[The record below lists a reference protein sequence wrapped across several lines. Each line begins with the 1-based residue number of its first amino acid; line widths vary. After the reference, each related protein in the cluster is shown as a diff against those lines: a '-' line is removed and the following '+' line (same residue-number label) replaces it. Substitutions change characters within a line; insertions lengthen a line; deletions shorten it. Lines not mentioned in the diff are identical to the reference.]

1 MAFFI
6 TRRQSFLLGIGL
18 LGTFFM
24 ISGGIVYSRNKS
36 RIPTSTLS
44 KELIEG
50 RSTPVPAP
58 KVQAA
63 LSPLAAPAG
72 ASAPTSGFV
81 LNEFHRSL
89 VKDGKVV
96 WEVFGKRGEYNPT
109 SHVATVQ
116 EPQLKL
122 YDEKNGDVQIQALR
136 ADLMLSISELSQ
148 ADLTDKVVITHKA
161 DTTIKTNRATYNRA
175 ANTVDIPSP
184 FELEHPAFTLLGS
197 RLHAD
202 ITTQVILITN
212 GVQTTLKPKA
222 GRKP

>member
-1 MAFFI
+1 VAFFI

-18 LGTFFM
+18 LGTFFTL
-24 ISGGIVYSRNKS
+24 SGAIVYSRNKS

-50 RSTPVPAP
+50 ASTALPA
-58 KVQAA
+58 
-63 LSPLAAPAG
+63 LRT
-72 ASAPTSGFV
+72 PTAQITPEGVSSIGSSSGFV

-89 VKDGKVV
+89 VKDGKVM
-96 WEVFGKRGEYNPT
+96 WEVFGRRGEYNPL
-109 SHVATVQ
+109 SHNATVQ

-122 YDEKNGDVQIQALR
+122 YDEKNGDVQIQAKR
-136 ADLMLSISELSQ
+136 AELTLSISELSQ
-148 ADLTDKVVITHKA
+148 ADLHDKVVITHKA
-161 DTTIKTNRATYNRA
+161 DTTIKTNHATYNRA
-175 ANTVDIPSP
+175 ANTVDIPAP

-222 GRKP
+222 GRQP